1 MPQSHGFSAWIVV
14 DDTPVNE
21 FDVRVGA
28 DDTVSSWISSEVGKN
43 FSIHWSN
50 LSFPGPTGGR
60 VLVDGHNCD
69 GQILARK
76 RRPTSTV
83 MSGYNEGVDSVRG
96 FVFSK
101 VDVIDDDDA
110 AFLETDADPSL
121 GTIELEIWKV
131 ELVETSDGVAGP
143 SIWTDTMAVPAAKKI
158 HERSKKGITQQV
170 GFADSVKREPVK
182 VVSCQ
187 WTERV
192 VTFSFKYR
200 PLDLLRANGIAAPL
214 PLAESHPEGSAM
226 GASDEEDSDAD
237 EARLLERRLSAIRAK
252 RASKT
257 PAKKRD
263 SLALKSEY
271 EYEEDVGSPSLRP
284 QKRMK
289 LEDLQ
294 QQTSVLG
301 PSNTLTPIKTETRPA
316 FIDLTQ
322 PRKRMDLNLNLQ
334 QQSPIPM
341 WGNTTTP
348 IKTEAKPEF
357 IDLTQPRKRI
367 KKENRAVPGKV
378 EVIDLT
384 L

>member
-1 MPQSHGFSAWIVV
+1 
-14 DDTPVNE
+14 
-21 FDVRVGA
+21 
-28 DDTVSSWISSEVGKN
+28 
-43 FSIHWSN
+43 
-50 LSFPGPTGGR
+50 
-60 VLVDGHNCD
+60 
-69 GQILARK
+69 
-76 RRPTSTV
+76 
-83 MSGYNEGVDSVRG
+83 MSGFNAGVGSVRG

-101 VDVIDDDDA
+101 VDVIDDDDDA
-110 AFLETDADPSL
+110 TSLDTDADPSL

-131 ELVETSDGVAGP
+131 EQVEASANSVAGP
-143 SIWTDTMAVPAAKKI
+143 STWTDTAAVPAAKKI

-187 WTERV
+187 WTERI

-200 PLDLLRANGIAAPL
+200 PLDLLRANGTVPPL
-214 PLAESHPEGSAM
+214 PLQDKGKQKAESHLECSGM
-226 GASDEEDSDAD
+226 GASDDDDEEDSDAG
-237 EARLLERRLSAIRAK
+237 EARLLERRLSEIRAK

-263 SLALKSEY
+263 SLALKS

-294 QQTSVLG
+294 QQTS
-301 PSNTLTPIKTETRPA
+301 
-316 FIDLTQ
+316 
-322 PRKRMDLNLNLQ
+322 
-334 QQSPIPM
+334 
-341 WGNTTTP
+341 
-348 IKTEAKPEF
+348 F

-367 KKENRAVPGKV
+367 KKENRAVPAKV